1 MMPSMSDERTDSS
14 SPTALVVSWYPVHDE
29 SSGGRRRISELLRA
43 LAPNVRFLQP
53 PTAHPDFPGAAIP
66 VDFGNPKLYI
76 NWGMFNLYWP
86 SNRRLVRRL
95 AVQWRPS
102 VIVSASI
109 WCHSAFAGLGIPRV
123 FDAQNADAR
132 TIADRYGPRHP
143 VTRIVA
149 RIERR
154 VLRESEIVFCCSDI
168 DAASFR
174 SDYGIP
180 PGKIVVVPNGVTI
193 PDTPAAP
200 SPEAAALRARDA
212 GKTVLYFM
220 GKTDYA
226 PNADAMRWIARHLL
240 PELERR
246 APGRFVCWI
255 SGGGPGLP
263 PGAEHPS
270 LRWLGRV
277 PSVAPWLAAADI
289 TLAPVESGGGTRL
302 KILEF
307 LGAGKPLVATPK
319 AAEGIDLVPGV
330 EADIVP
336 LEDMPAAILSLA
348 ADPARA
354 AALGTAGRAK
364 MRAAYTWESIRVRW
378 RSALSRYGI

>member
-14 SPTALVVSWYPVHDE
+14 CPTALVASWYPIQDE
-29 SSGGRRRISELLRA
+29 SSGGRRRVSELLRA
-43 LAPNVRFLQP
+43 LAPRVRFIQP
-53 PTAHPDFPGAAIP
+53 LPAHPGVPGAALP
-66 VDFGNPKLYI
+66 VDFGSPKLYI

-95 AVQWRPS
+95 AAQWRPS

-132 TIADRYGPRHP
+132 TIADRFGPRHP

-149 RIERR
+149 RLERR

-180 PGKIVVVPNGVTI
+180 PEKIIVVPNGVTI
-193 PDTPAAP
+193 PETPAAP

-263 PGAEHPS
+263 SGAEHPS

-319 AAEGIDLVPGV
+319 AAEGIDLVPGA

-336 LEDMPAAILSLA
+336 LEDMPAAILRLA

-354 AALGTAGRAK
+354 AALGTAGLAK

-378 RSALSRYGI
+378 RSALARYGI